1 MSELNRYQNPD
12 VFEKLA
18 MSYAAGTLHGRARTR
33 FEALMEQHFYLQ
45 ATVSAYESKFG
56 NLVELLPN
64 EKPSDRVWKEIEA
77 SILSSLPAQEAP
89 KAERSS
95 WFGWLKQGYAYAAL
109 AVVVAI
115 LVVVNPL
122 STGRD
127 AIAYAAVLESADNT
141 PMAITRITQDDL
153 TLSVDLMKDIPL
165 EDGDVL
171 KLWCRSKTGGKPVFM
186 GELSKGSRTL
196 IKMDKAEFDHL
207 KMVGSLEITSES
219 TVKAN
224 GPHTAILK
232 GSLTTVTENK

>member
-56 NLVELLPN
+56 NLVELLPS
-64 EKPSDRVWKEIEA
+64 EKPSDRVWQGIEA
-77 SILSSLPAQEAP
+77 SILRSLPAEEAP
-89 KAERSS
+89 KAGPRS

-109 AVVVAI
+109 AVVIAI
-115 LVVVNPL
+115 LVIVNPL

-153 TLSVDLMKDIPL
+153 TLSVDLVKDIPL

-171 KLWCRSKTGGKPVFM
+171 KLWCRSKKGGKPVFM
-186 GELSKGSRTL
+186 GELSKGSSTR
-196 IKMDKAEFDHL
+196 IQINQEEWDHL
-207 KMVGSLEITSES
+207 KLVGSLEITSES

-224 GPHTAILK
+224 GPHNAILK
-232 GSLTTVTENK
+232 GSLTTITEK

>member
-18 MSYAAGTLHGRARTR
+18 MSYAAGTLHGRARKR
-33 FEALMEQHFYLQ
+33 FESLMEQHFYLQ
-45 ATVSAYESKFG
+45 ATANAYESKFG

-64 EKPSDRVWKEIEA
+64 EKPSDRVWKGIEA
-77 SILSSLPAQEAP
+77 SILSSLPPQEAP

-95 WFGWLKQGYAYAAL
+95 WFGWLKQSYAYAAL
-109 AVVVAI
+109 AVVVALMVI
-115 LVVVNPL
+115 INPL
-122 STGRD
+122 STSRD
-127 AIAYAAVLESADNT
+127 SIAYAAVLESPDNT

-171 KLWCRSKTGGKPVFM
+171 KLWCRSKKGGKPVFM
-186 GELSKGSRTL
+186 GELSKGTRTV
-196 IKMDKAEFDHL
+196 IKMDKDEFDHL

-224 GPHTAILK
+224 GPHNAILK
-232 GSLTTVTENK
+232 GSLTTVTKNK